1 MVTMMGKSERCAGSH
16 QAQFDQTFNCSM
28 GSAGSLRI
36 AAIDRIDELARH
48 ADAWNALAY
57 EVPPRL
63 PTSSHAWVSTYLEH
77 SLKAHQTWC
86 CIVAYD
92 GDRLVGV
99 LPLIVSR
106 GIKAAVTWLHT
117 PMDGHIIAVS
127 PLLHPGEEP
136 EILKAL
142 LDRAWTSYPNTVSIE
157 MRDVAA
163 NTSLLAWAQ
172 EYWHLQIGSRSGR
185 YLRVDGDQ
193 DQYQASL
200 SRNFRSNQRK
210 AENKLRR
217 LAGVEVAFVTGS
229 DASSAQLAEFIPVEA
244 AGWKG
249 RDGTAIQNASALIAF
264 YTTLTTRLAEAGW
277 LEWHFLRAE
286 GKVIAANLA
295 VRFNRSIIVWK
306 LGYDEGY
313 RHCSPGGM
321 LFQSLLDRAFADPD
335 IDEVNLLTDAS
346 WYDNWKMEERTYHR
360 IRFYRRQ
367 RPLSVLLGM
376 VPDRVIS
383 VPRRSRAVRSIGRAG
398 WRCMQHLGRRPPQEA
413 DCHR

>member
-1 MVTMMGKSERCAGSH
+1 MTMGKAERCAASH
-16 QAQFDQTFNCSM
+16 QAQPVQSACRSM
-28 GSAGSLRI
+28 GSAGPLQI
-36 AAIDRIDELARH
+36 AIIDRIDELARH

-57 EVPPRL
+57 EAPPRL

-86 CIVAYD
+86 CIFAYD
-92 GDRLVGV
+92 CGRLVGV

-106 GIKAAVTWLHT
+106 RMKAAVAWLHT

-127 PLLHPGEEP
+127 PLLYPGEEP
-136 EILKAL
+136 DILRAL
-142 LDRAWTSYPNTVSIE
+142 LNAAWTSYPNAVWIE

-163 NTSLLAWAQ
+163 NTSLLACAQ
-172 EYWHLQIGSRSGR
+172 EYWHLQISSRSGR

-193 DQYQASL
+193 DHYQASL

-210 AENKLRR
+210 AANKLRR
-217 LAGVEVAFVTGS
+217 LTGVEVAFMTGP
-229 DASSAQLAEFIPVEA
+229 DVSSAQLAEFIPVEA

-249 RDGTAIQNASALIAF
+249 RDGTAIQKASELIAF
-264 YTTLTTRLAEAGW
+264 YTTLTTRLAGAGW

-286 GKVIAANLA
+286 GRVIAANLA
-295 VRFNRSIIVWK
+295 IRFNRSVIVWK
-306 LGYDEGY
+306 LGYDEDY
-313 RHCSPGGM
+313 RQCSPGGM

-335 IDEVNLLTDAS
+335 IDEVNLLTDAL
-346 WYDNWKMEERTYHR
+346 WYDNWNMEERTYHR

-367 RPLSVLLGM
+367 RALSVLLGA

-383 VPRRSRAVRSIGRAG
+383 VPRRSRTVRSIGRAG
-398 WRCMQHLGRRPPQEA
+398 WRCMQHLV
-413 DCHR
+413 HRLPRVEDRTPHR